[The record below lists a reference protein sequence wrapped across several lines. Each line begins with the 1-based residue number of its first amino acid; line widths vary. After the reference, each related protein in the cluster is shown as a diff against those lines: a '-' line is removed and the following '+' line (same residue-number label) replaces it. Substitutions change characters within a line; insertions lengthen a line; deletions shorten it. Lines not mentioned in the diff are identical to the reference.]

1 MSHIEKRKGKWYI
14 YSASKWE
21 TDREQNSLGR
31 GAGYGSNIQFTKKL
45 YNNDKTI

>member
-1 MSHIEKRKGKWYI
+1 MKRCLILKKEKV
-14 YSASKWE
+14 KWE